1 MKADY
6 WRKGVA
12 TVLTAGL
19 LATGALAQEGAEGEV
34 NIQDSAPAATSTATE
49 TKPEARPI
57 KPQIVDR
64 DPFVNQLLTGNI
76 STSTAGSRPAA
87 RNIRARPAAAA
98 SNSIKAAGTTASAAP
113 GAAAGAVGE
122 EAPEPEIPA
131 PEVTV
136 NGIVSSGSGRQAI
149 ISTGVGTRMISQ
161 GMKLGDYRVSTIG
174 PNYVTFNYGGKKD
187 FKVMIDSEFAK

>member
-19 LATGALAQEGAEGEV
+19 LATGAVAQDGAEGEV
-34 NIQDSAPAATSTATE
+34 NIKDSAPAATSTPAE
-49 TKPEARPI
+49 TQAPAKPI
-57 KPQIVDR
+57 KPQIVER

-76 STSTAGSRPAA
+76 STSTAGSRPAT
-87 RNIRARPAAAA
+87 RNVRARPAT
-98 SNSIKAAGTTASAAP
+98 NPITAAGTTAAAAP
-113 GAAAGAVGE
+113 GAAASGAVGE

-149 ISTGVGTRMISQ
+149 ISTGVGTRMISP

-187 FKVMIDSEFAK
+187 FKVVIDNEFAK

>member
-19 LATGALAQEGAEGEV
+19 LATGAVAQDGAEGEV
-34 NIQDSAPAATSTATE
+34 NIQDSAPATTSTAAE
-49 TKPEARPI
+49 TKPAARPI
-57 KPQIVDR
+57 KPQIVER

-76 STSTAGSRPAA
+76 STSTSGTRSPT
-87 RNIRARPAAAA
+87 RNVRTSKPA
-98 SNSIKAAGTTASAAP
+98 SNTIKPAGTTASAAP
-113 GAAAGAVGE
+113 GAAPGAVGD

-149 ISTGVGTRMISQ
+149 ISTGNNITRVISP

-187 FKVMIDSEFAK
+187 FKVVIENQFAK